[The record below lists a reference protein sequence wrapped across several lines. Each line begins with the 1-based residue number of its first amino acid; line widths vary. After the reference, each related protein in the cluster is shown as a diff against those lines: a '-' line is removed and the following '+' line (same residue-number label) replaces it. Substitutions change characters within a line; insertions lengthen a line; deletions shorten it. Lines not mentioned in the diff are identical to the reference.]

1 MIPMVVQDSVAI
13 ALDALEDFIGG
24 FGPFKGLGILVADL
38 DEFPD
43 RLFQGDGAAVG
54 APLDGASGQQGEPSL
69 HLIEP

>member
-1 MIPMVVQDSVAI
+1 MHRERPNAK
-13 ALDALEDFIGG
+13 AGAALEDFIVG
-24 FGPFKGLGILVADL
+24 FGPDIRFWILVADL

-54 APLDGASGQQGEPSL
+54 APLDGARGQQGEPPF

>member
-1 MIPMVVQDSVAI
+1 MLRERPSAK
-13 ALDALEDFIGG
+13 AGAALEDFIVG
-24 FGPFKGLGILVADL
+24 FCPDIRFWILVADL

-54 APLDGASGQQGEPSL
+54 AALDLTSGKEGEPPF

>member
-1 MIPMVVQDSVAI
+1 MLRERPNAKTG
-13 ALDALEDFIGG
+13 DAVEDFIGG
-24 FGPFKGLGILVADL
+24 FCPDIRFWILVADL

-54 APLDGASGQQGEPSL
+54 APLDGVRGQQGKPSL

>member
-1 MIPMVVQDSVAI
+1 MLRERPSAK
-13 ALDALEDFIGG
+13 AGAALEDFIGG

-54 APLDGASGQQGEPSL
+54 AALDLTSGKEGEP
-69 HLIEP
+69 PFPPD